1 MAASAPWDAGGLTLA
16 WDPGGQTL
24 GPRASSPPSRR
35 AGRMPAVPGAAASPH
50 ADAPAPPLTPPR
62 RLPILARVTASPTPA
77 PAAPPGRLF
86 EPIDLRG
93 LVVPNRV
100 VLTAMVTRLSGE
112 DGFVNAPIVE
122 RYARFAA
129 GEAGL
134 IVVEATAV
142 HDARSGPLLRLGDD
156 RFVPGHRALV
166 DAVHAAGPSKVAL
179 QIIHFLKV
187 ARSGWRQ
194 TVDML
199 SAAELRGI
207 VDAYAA
213 AAARTRAAGY
223 DAVELHMAH
232 AYTLSSFLSRLN
244 RRHDAYGGRSLEG
257 RMRLMTEVILAV
269 RRAVG
274 DDYPVGVRFDG
285 EECVKGGYGLAEST
299 SIALRM
305 AQLGVDYLSISA
317 GGKFEDAVHKPGEPP
332 YPYTGYS
339 GDRTMPAAQY
349 PDGANVY
356 LAAGIRAFVRAHGF
370 ATPVVAAGK
379 IPTPALAARILE
391 AGEADMIG
399 LARALLAD
407 PDWPAKAR
415 AGQADRIV
423 RCVYGNVCKAL
434 DENFRQVRCV
444 LWPKDVAHAP
454 RAHPDDVDPPMWPTD
469 GALGAELRPG
479 GQVALA
485 WERAED
491 PFGVYG
497 YQVFRRVNDGPF
509 AHLTSV
515 TTPRHVDAFALAGNR
530 YAYHVRAYDFAGL
543 RSAPSRAVEVA
554 VPAEYA
560 LGDGVDLALAV
571 GESAESGERV

>member
-1 MAASAPWDAGGLTLA
+1 MRTGS
-16 WDPGGQTL
+16 
-24 GPRASSPPSRR
+24 
-35 AGRMPAVPGAAASPH
+35 
-50 ADAPAPPLTPPR
+50 PLTPPW
-62 RLPILARVTASPTPA
+62 RLPILVRVTSSPT

-93 LVVPNRV
+93 LVVPNRI

-112 DGFVNAPIVE
+112 DGVVNAPIVE

-129 GEAGL
+129 GGAGL

-142 HDARSGPLLRLGDD
+142 HEARSGPLLRLGDD

-166 DAVHAAGPSKVAL
+166 DRVRDAGPSKVAL
-179 QIIHFLKV
+179 QIIHFLKI

-199 SAAELRGI
+199 GAAELRGI

-257 RMRLMTEVILAV
+257 RMRLATEVVLAV

-299 SIALRM
+299 QIGLRM

-317 GGKFEDAVHKPGEPP
+317 GGKFEDAVPKPGEPL

-356 LAAGIRAFVRAHGF
+356 LAAGIRSFLRAHGH

-379 IPTPALAARILE
+379 VPTPALAERILR

-407 PDWPAKAR
+407 PDWPRKAR
-415 AGQADRIV
+415 RGHDDRIV

-444 LWPKDVAHAP
+444 LWPKDAPHAP
-454 RAHPDDVDPPMWPTD
+454 TAHPEDVDPPTWPTD
-469 GALGAELRPG
+469 GDLRAELRPG

-485 WERAED
+485 WERAID

-509 AHLTSV
+509 AHLTSM
-515 TTPRHVDAFALAGNR
+515 TARRHVDAFALAGNR

-554 VPAEYA
+554 VPEDYA
-560 LGDGVDLALAV
+560 LGDGVDLGIGPV
-571 GESAESGERV
+571 GGADGDRV